1 MLRSFLDEFDCVRF
15 IGRILLYNKGI
26 KRNGGNIMKIRFLRS
41 FFCGNTPERMLDAQV
56 RPFRKQLRLAGLN
69 EDELR
74 RMDPDERVAVLEG
87 AKLNPFDYIYLAC

>member
-1 MLRSFLDEFDCVRF
+1 
-15 IGRILLYNKGI
+15 
-26 KRNGGNIMKIRFLRS
+26 MKIRFLRS
-41 FFCGNTPERMLDAQV
+41 FFCGKTPERMLDAQV

-87 AKLNPFDYIYLAC
+87 QS